1 MNNILGDHL
10 KLKSFTNDFLN
21 KFAKYIQQYDK
32 SEHFSGNCIKTLL
45 DLGIIMNDDDL
56 KYNG

>member
-21 KFAKYIQQYDK
+21 EFAKYIQQYDK
-32 SEHFSGNCIKTLL
+32 SEHFQEIV
-45 DLGIIMNDDDL
+45 
-56 KYNG
+56 